1 MQQDLNLFFAR
12 IRVVVAK
19 NSEADKD
26 VNLAMLCITMDMVL
40 LYECL
45 PSDDY
50 TPNLFQE
57 QKNVVAQRRMAEDAS
72 SMLEVLA
79 VQRLGICTIYC

>member
-1 MQQDLNLFFAR
+1 MQKALNLFFTR
-12 IRVVVAK
+12 IMVVVAK
-19 NSEADKD
+19 NSEADRD
-26 VNLAMLCITMDMVL
+26 INLAVLRIPMDMVL

-45 PSDDY
+45 PSDGY

-57 QKNVVAQRRMAEDAS
+57 QKNVVAHRRMAEDAS